1 MADFV
6 EPDDVSEIFTNGSLV
21 PPSNLS
27 AIKKGVIEFIA
38 KNDQRPVVL
47 VTVSNR
53 IDSVVDTS
61 TENDVT
67 FSPVEQPYLWNTILF
82 GLWTTSLPVIVV
94 QHQPSECGLQFL
106 NQFDFQPFIPRYF
119 LEKGYAVIYLY
130 RQKSLEP
137 FTRNF
142 SLVNL
147 FDCLSISSENQDQQI
162 RDQQIVLQSELQS
175 NRYKCELRCN
185 LSIMRGERPFDDHG
199 EEVPRNQEAS
209 S

>member
-1 MADFV
+1 M
-6 EPDDVSEIFTNGSLV
+6 
-21 PPSNLS
+21 
-27 AIKKGVIEFIA
+27 
-38 KNDQRPVVL
+38 
-47 VTVSNR
+47 
-53 IDSVVDTS
+53 
-61 TENDVT
+61 
-67 FSPVEQPYLWNTILF
+67 EQPYLWNTILF

-94 QHQPSECGLQFL
+94 QHQLSECGFRFL
-106 NQFDFQPFIPRYF
+106 NQFDFQSFITRYF

-147 FDCLSISSENQDQQI
+147 FDCLSISSDNQDQQIQGQQIQGQQI

-185 LSIMRGERPFDDHG
+185 LSIMRGERSFDGHG
-199 EEVPRNQEAS
+199 EEVPRDQES
-209 S
+209 SS